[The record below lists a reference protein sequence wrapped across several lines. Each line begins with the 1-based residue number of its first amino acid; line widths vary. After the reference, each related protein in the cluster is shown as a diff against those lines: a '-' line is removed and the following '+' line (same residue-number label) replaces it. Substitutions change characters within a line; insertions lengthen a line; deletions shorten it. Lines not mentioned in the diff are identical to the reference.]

1 MKDFIGQE
9 LEVGNWVVFITPD
22 YRDLTLGE
30 ITKFTPKN
38 MHVTYIH
45 HDRGRHWS
53 KLIRSNTS
61 VKIDGPELTAMLLKR
76 NKG

>member
-1 MKDFIGQE
+1 
-9 LEVGNWVVFITPD
+9 
-22 YRDLTLGE
+22 
-30 ITKFTPKN
+30 